1 MSSGDTRDPDGTPR
15 RALFGPRALDRD
27 ITELFGVVKGMI
39 CDGVVSDGEAVAL
52 AQWLRSHPDVA
63 TTFPGNLIATRV
75 QAMFADGILDDDERQ
90 DLAQVMR
97 SLCGE
102 TADQSGDLDRAT
114 RLPINDPLPTV
125 IFDGREF
132 CFTGKFAY
140 GTRARCEAEVHARGG
155 RCASAPT
162 GRTHYVVIGITASP
176 AWIQSA
182 YGTKIRDAVGLRDS
196 GKPIAIIPEEH
207 WVEAIQL
214 DA

>member
-1 MSSGDTRDPDGTPR
+1 MNRKDIRDRDGTPP
-15 RALFGPRALDRD
+15 RALFAPRALDRD
-27 ITELFGVVKGMI
+27 ITELFGIVKGMI

-52 AQWLRSHPDVA
+52 AQWLGSHPDVA
-63 TTFPGNLIATRV
+63 TTFPGNLIATRI
-75 QAMFADGILDDDERQ
+75 QAMFADGILNEEERQ

-102 TADQSGDLDRAT
+102 TEDQSGNLDRAT

-125 IFDGREF
+125 IFDSREF

-140 GTRARCEAEVHARGG
+140 GTRARCEAEVFARGG
-155 RCASAPT
+155 RCAQAPT

-182 YGTKIRDAVGLRDS
+182 YGTKIRDAVGLREL

-207 WVEAIQL
+207 WVESLQL